1 MKLLEK
7 LIILA
12 IMFSISYIA
21 LSIVFLSFG
30 MADWGLIGRILF
42 IAIPIIWYVLQ
53 RSNYRK

>member
-30 MADWGLIGRILF
+30 MADWGLVGRILF
-42 IAIPIIWYVLQ
+42 IAIPVIWYILD
-53 RSNYRK
+53 RSK